1 MENLD
6 KSKNTAIVAYL
17 TLIGSIIAIFMN
29 QEENKSDFA
38 SFHIRQALGLF
49 ISFFLLGYFVGYA
62 NSWTAT
68 SAFYL
73 FYFILWIYG
82 FTGALQGQKRRLPL
96 VGNFFQSLFKSLSIF
111 KQINNNCTHIII
123 LKTKNVFNEI

>member
-1 MENLD
+1 MENFTD
-6 KSKNTAIVAYL
+6 KGKNAAFVAYM
-17 TLIGSIIAIFMN
+17 TIIGSVIAIFMN
-29 QEENKSDFA
+29 QDENKSEFA

-82 FTGALQGQKRRLPL
+82 FLGAAQGQKREIPV
-96 VGNFFQSLFKSLSIF
+96 VGGFFQTLFKNL
-111 KQINNNCTHIII
+111 
-123 LKTKNVFNEI
+123 

>member
-1 MENLD
+1 MENNK

-17 TLIGSIIAIFMN
+17 TIIGSVIAIFMN
-29 QEENKSDFA
+29 QEEDRTEFG

-82 FTGALQGQKRRLPL
+82 FSGALQDQKREIP
-96 VGNFFQSLFKSLSIF
+96 VIGAFFQNTFKNL
-111 KQINNNCTHIII
+111 
-123 LKTKNVFNEI
+123 

>member
-6 KSKNTAIVAYL
+6 KSKNTAIIAYL
-17 TLIGSIIAIFMN
+17 TIIGSVVAIFMN

-62 NSWTAT
+62 NSWMAT

-82 FTGALQGQKRRLPL
+82 FTGALQGQKRELPL
-96 VGNFFQSLFKSLSIF
+96 VGGFFQNTFKSL
-111 KQINNNCTHIII
+111 
-123 LKTKNVFNEI
+123 

>member
-1 MENLD
+1 MENITE
-6 KSKNTAIVAYL
+6 KGKNTAIVAYI
-17 TLIGSIIAIFMN
+17 TIIGSVIAIFMN
-29 QEENKSDFA
+29 QEENKTEFG

-49 ISFFLLGYFVGYA
+49 LSFFLLGYFVGYA

-82 FTGALQGQKRRLPL
+82 FTGALQGQKRELPL
-96 VGNFFQSLFKSLSIF
+96 IGNFFQNLFKTL
-111 KQINNNCTHIII
+111 
-123 LKTKNVFNEI
+123 

>member
-1 MENLD
+1 MENID
-6 KSKNTAIVAYL
+6 KSKNTAIIAYF
-17 TLIGSIIAIFMN
+17 TIIGSVIAIFMN
-29 QEENKSDFA
+29 QEENKSEFA

-82 FTGALQGQKRRLPL
+82 FFGALQGQKRLLPL
-96 VGNFFQSLFKSLSIF
+96 VGSFFQNTFK
-111 KQINNNCTHIII
+111 K
-123 LKTKNVFNEI
+123 V

>member
-17 TLIGSIIAIFMN
+17 TIIGSVIAIFMN
-29 QEENKSDFA
+29 QDESKNEFA

-49 ISFFLLGYFVGYA
+49 LSFFLLGYFIGYFD
-62 NSWTAT
+62 SWTIT
-68 SAFYL
+68 SAFYI

-82 FTGALQGQKRRLPL
+82 FLGALQGEKKILPL
-96 VGNFFQSLFKSLSIF
+96 VGNFFQSTFKNL
-111 KQINNNCTHIII
+111 
-123 LKTKNVFNEI
+123 

>member
-1 MENLD
+1 MENID
-6 KSKNTAIVAYL
+6 KSKNTAIIAYL
-17 TLIGSIIAIFMN
+17 TLIGSVIAIFMN
-29 QEENKSDFA
+29 QEENKSEFA
-38 SFHIRQALGLF
+38 SFHIRQSLGLF

-82 FTGALQGQKRRLPL
+82 FTGALQGQKKLLPL
-96 VGNFFQSLFKSLSIF
+96 VGDFFQSTFKSL
-111 KQINNNCTHIII
+111 
-123 LKTKNVFNEI
+123 